1 MKTLVSYFVGLA
13 YSPSRSALYTAVIIN
28 LYLLALCNGIFCHV
42 KFCNSTALWPLLCIV
57 PSVRLYHHSTSMY
70 SNNILITNCFLVVK
84 TDGSNKGQD
93 ERKEEESKEKDKGDP
108 AKFLKDKL
116 SNITA
121 QLQG

>member
-1 MKTLVSYFVGLA
+1 
-13 YSPSRSALYTAVIIN
+13 
-28 LYLLALCNGIFCHV
+28 
-42 KFCNSTALWPLLCIV
+42 
-57 PSVRLYHHSTSMY
+57 MY
-70 SNNILITNCFLVVK
+70 SNNILITNCFLVVI
-84 TDGSNKGQD
+84 TDGSNQGQD

>member
-1 MKTLVSYFVGLA
+1 
-13 YSPSRSALYTAVIIN
+13 
-28 LYLLALCNGIFCHV
+28 
-42 KFCNSTALWPLLCIV
+42 
-57 PSVRLYHHSTSMY
+57 MY
-70 SNNILITNCFLVVK
+70 SNNIPITNCFLVVK

-121 QLQG
+121 QLQGQSSVRDTVKICWQLVTLDDDDSQIIDKSLVLTPC